1 MVRVSGRFG
10 CDGKHLGARRRLVE
24 QACGTA
30 APSACRRRPSPGT
43 STPARRWSWTCGLGP
58 TSGTVDSI
66 GMVASAPAYDVY
78 GEPTVTGS
86 LGNEFDFA
94 GQQTDPSTGLQY
106 LRARYYDPVSGNF
119 MSRDPAMAS
128 RPGWVAS
135 ATGYG
140 DSNPVTF
147 SDPSGMYPWDNL
159 GNEVET
165 EWCLRNPRNAAQCFE
180 VGQIASQVAS
190 LLREYF
196 GANADIDGT
205 KANAFKHCCWMGLTA
220 LKFGYEA
227 AWGFGLRHEL

>member
-1 MVRVSGRFG
+1 
-10 CDGKHLGARRRLVE
+10 
-24 QACGTA
+24 
-30 APSACRRRPSPGT
+30 
-43 STPARRWSWTCGLGP
+43 
-58 TSGTVDSI
+58 
-66 GMVASAPAYDVY
+66 
-78 GEPTVTGS
+78 
-86 LGNEFDFA
+86 
-94 GQQTDPSTGLQY
+94 
-106 LRARYYDPVSGNF
+106 